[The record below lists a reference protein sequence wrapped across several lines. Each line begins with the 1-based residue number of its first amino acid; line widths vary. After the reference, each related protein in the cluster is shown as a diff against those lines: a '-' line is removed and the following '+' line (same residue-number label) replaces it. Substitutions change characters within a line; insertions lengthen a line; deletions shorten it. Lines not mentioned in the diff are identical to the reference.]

1 MSVLEIKGLSHRY
14 DDKVLFHDADLQ
26 INNGEHVGIVG
37 LNGAGKSTFINILA
51 GEVLQDEGEV
61 RWQNNIRK
69 TYLDQH
75 AELDRSLT
83 VMEYL
88 KSSFRDLFAMNER
101 MEALYA
107 GMGEISD
114 PDRLDEMIRKA
125 TDLTDR
131 LTEAG
136 FFELEANIKKIA
148 NGLGVM
154 NFGYDTVIGTLSGGQ
169 RAKLMLAKLLLDA
182 PDVMMLDEPTNFLDI
197 EHIAWLTDFLNAC
210 PKTVLVISHDTE
222 FLDRVCRAIVNHRKR
237 ADQKIRREL
246 FRLSGAARTECPPSM
261 KTTITASSG
270 KSKKW
275 RTISP
280 ATRCA
285 RRPRAWR
292 TRAKSSSPRSRCSK
306 SPPPYTTR
314 YFPFPAKN

>member
-222 FLDRVCRAIVNHRKR
+222 FLDRVCRTIVNIENGQIKKY
-237 ADQKIRREL
+237 AANYSGFLAQREQN
-246 FRLSGAARTECPPSM
+246 ARPV
-261 KTTITASSG
+261 
-270 KSKKW
+270 
-275 RTISP
+275 
-280 ATRCA
+280 
-285 RRPRAWR
+285 
-292 TRAKSSSPRSRCSK
+292 
-306 SPPPYTTR
+306 
-314 YFPFPAKN
+314 

>member
-1 MSVLEIKGLSHRY
+1 MVEARHITMDFRIDQNRTTNLKEFIVDALHRQTHTTTFRALDDVSFTAEKGSVTGLIGH
-14 DDKVLFHDADLQ
+14 
-26 INNGEHVGIVG
+26 
-37 LNGAGKSTFINILA
+37 NGAGKSTFINILA

-210 PKTVLVISHDTE
+210 PKTCLLYT
-222 FLDRVCRAIVNHRKR
+222 
-237 ADQKIRREL
+237 
-246 FRLSGAARTECPPSM
+246 
-261 KTTITASSG
+261 
-270 KSKKW
+270 
-275 RTISP
+275 SP
-280 ATRCA
+280 
-285 RRPRAWR
+285 
-292 TRAKSSSPRSRCSK
+292 SPRD
-306 SPPPYTTR
+306 
-314 YFPFPAKN
+314 A